1 MRPKLTW
8 KTSLFSHIFH
18 FYSFHIIKGQLFLQ
32 PPPEPDVFKI
42 LLFKMYLKCKE
53 CAEYLLRSAK
63 GPFSHK
69 CISAINFQA
78 KTHLWKEDKQKFWKR
93 DCCINVICS
102 PFPPQTGCCDFL
114 PWQIT
119 KWHLELNSPRESG
132 MNILSFKYKVLFCL
146 SAYLILI
153 LSYFLNIMC

>member
-8 KTSLFSHIFH
+8 KTFLFFHIFH
-18 FYSFHIIKGQLFLQ
+18 FYSSHIIKGQLFLQ
-32 PPPEPDVFKI
+32 FSPESNVFKI
-42 LLFKMYLKCKE
+42 LLFKVYLKCKD
-53 CAEYLLRSAK
+53 CAEYLWRSVR

-69 CISAINFQA
+69 HISAINFQA
-78 KTHLWKEDKQKFWKR
+78 KTHLWKEDKQKFVEEG
-93 DCCINVICS
+93 CCINVICS
-102 PFPPQTGCCDFL
+102 LFPPQIGCCDFL
-114 PWQIT
+114 PWKIT

-132 MNILSFKYKVLFCL
+132 MNIVSYKYKVLFYL